1 MRRVRGSGMTID
13 QALDVMLY
21 ASIGV
26 VALVGVALL
35 FLVGWLIQGGRR

>member
-1 MRRVRGSGMTID
+1 MTID